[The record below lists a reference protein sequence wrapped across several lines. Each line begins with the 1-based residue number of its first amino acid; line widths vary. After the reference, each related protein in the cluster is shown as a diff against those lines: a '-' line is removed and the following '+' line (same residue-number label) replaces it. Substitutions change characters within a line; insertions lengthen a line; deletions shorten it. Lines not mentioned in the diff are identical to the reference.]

1 MAQRIFT
8 RRISAPRMLLLV
20 ALAVGL
26 MVVDEHTS
34 WLNPARAWLEPLGH
48 GLARVVGVTGRVA
61 GWTQTHLVAPGAVV
75 TENEQL
81 HAEILVLRGQ
91 LQQLAALSAENTQ
104 LRALLNAAP
113 RSGHR
118 LLLTELISVSAN
130 PTRHQI
136 HIDRGTADGVFV
148 GQAVLDAA
156 GLMGQVIEVGER
168 RATVL
173 LISDERHALPV
184 SVVGSEVRTIA
195 EGTGDYRRLRLRH
208 VPPTL
213 DLAVKDRLVTSGA
226 GSRFPPGYA
235 VGQVTAITQQRGQAF
250 LEVAVEPAAR
260 LDRSRQLLL
269 VFPEPATTPPESV
282 EAPAEPTAA
291 QE

>member
-8 RRISAPRMLLLV
+8 RKISAPRMLLLV

-34 WLNPARAWLEPLGH
+34 WLNPARTWLESLGH
-48 GLARVVGVTGRVA
+48 GLIGVVGVTGRI
-61 GWTQTHLVAPGAVV
+61 GDWTQTHLVAPGALA

-81 HAEILVLRGQ
+81 RAEVLVLRGQ

-113 RSGHR
+113 RPGQR
-118 LLLTELISVSAN
+118 LLLAELISVSAN
-130 PTRHQI
+130 PSRHQI
-136 HIDRGTADGVFV
+136 QIDRGTEDGVFL
-148 GQAVLDAA
+148 GQAVLDAN
-156 GLMGQVIEVGER
+156 GLMGQVIGVGKR

-226 GSRFPPGYA
+226 GNRFPPGYA
-235 VGQVTAITQQRGQAF
+235 VGQVISISQQRGQAF
-250 LEVAVEPAAR
+250 LEVVVEPAAR

-269 VFPEPATTPPESV
+269 VFPDPSAAPPEAV
-282 EAPAEPTAA
+282 DVRREPTEV